1 MLFNP
6 SRGDASLS
14 LKFGDGAAAAVAGH
28 SGGSGGLVAKRGGAL
43 VVAAAA
49 AAGGGGLVLV
59 DWWSWRWLLQ
69 LWRQQTAGH
78 QRWGSQA
85 RNGRLELP
93 LAVH

>member
-14 LKFGDGAAAAVAGH
+14 LKFGDGAVAVVAGH

-43 VVAAAA
+43 VVAA
-49 AAGGGGLVLV
+49 GGGGLVLV

-69 LWRQQTAGH
+69 LWQQRTAGH

-85 RNGRLELP
+85 SNGRLELP